1 VNCRLL
7 LDIYIENHRAAL
19 CREDV
24 KIIVANPR
32 TAGVARWIFLA
43 LWGHKLRHGEVA
55 ARRYVTKVFDN
66 VEIMP
71 RDAREASDVFYTQKF
86 GDVLLTYENEAVFT
100 NLVVSPKSPLPFIS
114 PNNNVRIVC
123 PGSLIDRNLEGK
135 PPEVIEAAKS
145 FMNYLFTPDAQK
157 EFLECG
163 FRSAIATLENIE
175 GIDNLPAVKK
185 VWDVEKRLGSWSTV
199 QKKFFDE
206 EVRRIVLSLL
216 SIFIALMFL
225 NCCAGHFERNPQ
237 RRVSSE
243 TEFSTGSVEE
253 GMMRKNI
260 LLPQNIY
267 SNAAI
272 YTFFRYLFDPYA
284 FVSFRRYLVLRA

>member
-1 VNCRLL
+1 MLN
-7 LDIYIENHRAAL
+7 L

-43 LWGHKLRHGEVA
+43 LWGHKLKKEEAA
-55 ARRYVTKVFDN
+55 ARQYVTKVFDN

-114 PNNNVRIVC
+114 PDNNVRIVC
-123 PGSLIDRNLEGK
+123 PGALIDRNLEGK

-145 FMNYLFTPDAQK
+145 FLNYLFTPEAQM
-157 EFLECG
+157 EFLDCG
-163 FRSAIATLENIE
+163 FRSSIAARGNAEHRE
-175 GIDNLPAVKK
+175 SLPSVKK
-185 VWDVEKRLGSWSTV
+185 VWDVEKRLGDWSVV

-206 EVRRIVLSLL
+206 EV
-216 SIFIALMFL
+216 
-225 NCCAGHFERNPQ
+225 
-237 RRVSSE
+237 
-243 TEFSTGSVEE
+243 
-253 GMMRKNI
+253 
-260 LLPQNIY
+260 
-267 SNAAI
+267 
-272 YTFFRYLFDPYA
+272 
-284 FVSFRRYLVLRA
+284 